1 MKPNKKIVAIIQ
13 ARMSSSRLPG
23 KIMLDL
29 AGKPVLWHV
38 FHRLKKSKMI
48 TQIILA
54 TTTDSCDDVLEDYAL
69 EHGIEVIRG
78 SRDNVL
84 ARFELAVDKYDPD
97 YLIRITS
104 DCPMLDAKVIDQL
117 TEALIENDGDFVGWS
132 PDAITLHGGFEPVSR
147 RLFQLIVDE
156 GSNNPVAQEHVIGYL
171 NVNPNL
177 GKFIG
182 IPAPPHHVFE
192 HARLWLDTPADLE
205 LLRTLYALTGA
216 APGDIEMDDVATLFH
231 NNPELQDINSHVRQK
246 QAYEVSRKV
255 IFRCDGG
262 VTLGLG
268 HLSRMIALATELR
281 ERYAT
286 AVTFALMRGPQG
298 ADILKEA
305 RLPYVL
311 APEGTN
317 EKMWLDGL
325 IKDKKPDAV
334 VFDIRT
340 DLPGSALESWRQSG
354 ILCVLIDD
362 IGPRLDHA
370 DISFCPPTPST
381 LALNQPNLK
390 AGWEWLIL
398 RPAFSKRSDR
408 PNHRHPHVLISC
420 GASDPQGFTILALKA
435 LNECLQTLKIDVVLG
450 PLQADHVAVLD
461 AAKQN
466 RHEVS
471 IHVAPKDLS
480 GLMAESDLGIIS
492 FGVTASEAATM
503 GMKAIYLCLSEDHA
517 QSASVY
523 NDAGLGLSLGVF
535 GADDIKRLRHAI
547 ENALKTQTPIPAL
560 VDGQGAGRI
569 AKIIADEIQAGQQNI
584 IPQAT

>member
-1 MKPNKKIVAIIQ
+1 
-13 ARMSSSRLPG
+13 
-23 KIMLDL
+23 MLDL

-38 FHRLKKSKMI
+38 FHRLKKSKTI

-54 TTTDSCDDVLEDYAL
+54 TTTDSCDDVLEDYAI
-69 EHGIEVIRG
+69 EHGIEVVRG
-78 SRDNVL
+78 SCDNVL
-84 ARFELAVDKYDPD
+84 ARFELAVEKYDPD

-104 DCPMLDAKVIDQL
+104 DCPMLDAKIIDDL
-117 TEALIENDGDFVGWS
+117 TEALIENDGDFVGWN

-147 RLFQLIVDE
+147 RLFQRIVDE
-156 GSNNPVAQEHVIGYL
+156 GSDNPVAQEHVIGYL
-171 NVNPNL
+171 DVNPNL
-177 GKFIG
+177 GKFVG
-182 IPAPPHHVFE
+182 IPAPPHHIFE

-216 APGDIEMDDVATLFH
+216 APGDIEMDDVATLFR
-231 NNPELQDINSHVRQK
+231 NKPELQDINSHVRQK
-246 QAYEVSRKV
+246 QAYEVSRTV

-262 VTLGLG
+262 ATLGLG

-286 AVTFALMRGPQG
+286 AVTFALMHGPQG

-317 EKMWLDGL
+317 EKVWLDGL

-354 ILCVLIDD
+354 IVCVLIDD

-408 PNHRHPHVLISC
+408 PNHHHPHVLISC
-420 GASDPQGFTILALKA
+420 GASDPQGFTVLALKA
-435 LNECLQTLKIDVVLG
+435 LNESLQTLCIDVVLG
-450 PLQADHVAVLD
+450 PLQADHVAVLE

-503 GMKAIYLCLSEDHA
+503 GMKAVYLCLSEDHA
-517 QSASVY
+517 LSASVY
-523 NDAGLGLSLGVF
+523 HEAGLGVNLGVF
-535 GADDIKRLRHAI
+535 GASDIKRLRHAV
-547 ENALKTQTPIPAL
+547 ENALKIQPPIPAL

-584 IPQAT
+584 LPQAT